1 MTEHRLT
8 GVHIRRIAH
17 ATGQH
22 DHHRRTV
29 RIDGSLV
36 AYWACRLAAG
46 GPCPDL
52 PPPAVRPRPEPRK
65 AAVQIPPDAPAR
77 KRCAIPGHE
86 RSRRTGG
93 STYCL
98 TCHRERERDR
108 TARRREVAA

>member
-36 AYWACRLAAG
+36 AYWACRLAGG

-52 PPPAVRPRPEPRK
+52 PPPAVRPRPEP
-65 AAVQIPPDAPAR
+65 IPEPIRPDRRGCQVPDHEWGESSDG
-77 KRCAIPGHE
+77 KQWCKTCA
-86 RSRRTGG
+86 
-93 STYCL
+93 
-98 TCHRERERDR
+98 RDR
-108 TARRREVAA
+108 RRAKAERAEAA